1 MAEPSST
8 TCRLLDGSLVTLAL
22 ADSGPAVLPQ
32 GGLSGPNTHTLPR
45 WPQGKV
51 PKILVPEAGSHLPW
65 FAWVLDLAQLFLWT
79 RAS

>member
-1 MAEPSST
+1 M
-8 TCRLLDGSLVTLAL
+8 
-22 ADSGPAVLPQ
+22 LPQ
-32 GGLSGPNTHTLPR
+32 GGLLDPNTCTLPR

-65 FAWVLDLAQLFLWT
+65 FVWVLALAQLFLWT